1 MSFKKSIIITG
12 GAGFI
17 GSHVVRLFVNKY
29 PDYHI
34 INVDKL
40 TYAGNLENL
49 RDIEDKPN
57 YSFVKAD
64 ICDFDTILELMRRE
78 KVDGV
83 IHLAAETHVDRS
95 IKDPFTFARTNVMGT
110 LSMLQA
116 AKIYWEETGET
127 QSGTRRLFYH
137 ISTDEVY
144 GALQMT
150 NPEGIK
156 PPFTTKASSG
166 EHHLAYGSE
175 FFTEDLK
182 YQPHSPYSAAKAG
195 SDHMVRAFHDTYGMP
210 TLVTNCSNNYGPY
223 QFPEKLIPL
232 FINNIRHRK
241 PLPVYGKGENVRDWL
256 YVVDHARAIDVIFHE
271 GKVGETY
278 NIGGFNEWKNI
289 DIIKV
294 LIRTVD
300 KALGRP
306 EGADD
311 DLITYVTDRAGHDL
325 RYAIDSSK
333 LQKELGWEPSLQFEE
348 GIEKT
353 VRWYLDNQEWMDRVT
368 SGDYQKYYEDMYSN
382 R

>member
-1 MSFKKSIIITG
+1 MNILITG

-17 GSHVVRLFVNKY
+17 GSHVVRLFVDKY
-29 PDYHI
+29 PQYHI

-40 TYAGNLENL
+40 TYAGNLANL
-49 RDIEDKPN
+49 KDIENRSN

-64 ICDFDTILELMRRE
+64 ICDIETIYALME
-78 KVDGV
+78 KEQVDGV
-83 IHLAAETHVDRS
+83 IHLAAESHVDRS

-116 AKIYWEETGET
+116 AKLYWEKLPEKFEGK
-127 QSGTRRLFYH
+127 RFYH

-144 GALQMT
+144 GALELSH
-150 NPEGIK
+150 PEGIDSEMSAHK
-156 PPFTTKASSG
+156 V
-166 EHHLAYGSE
+166 YGDT
-175 FFTEDLK
+175 FFTEDRK
-182 YQPHSPYSAAKAG
+182 YQPHSPYSASKAS
-195 SDHMVRAFHDTYGMP
+195 SDHFVRAFHDTYGLP
-210 TLVTNCSNNYGPY
+210 TIITNCSNNYGPY

-256 YVVDHARAIDVIFHE
+256 YVVDHARAIDTIFHK
-271 GKVGETY
+271 GAISETY

-294 LIRTVD
+294 IIKTVD
-300 KALGRP
+300 RLLGRP
-306 EGADD
+306 EGADL

-325 RYAIDSSK
+325 RYAIDSRK
-333 LQKELGWEPSLQFEE
+333 LKNELGWEPSLQFEE
-348 GIEKT
+348 GIELT
-353 VRWYLDNQEWMDRVT
+353 VRWYLENEEWVENVT
-368 SGDYQKYYEDMYSN
+368 SGEYQRYYEDMYKD